1 MSYQIGQFRRPQM
14 SSYYDEIDEEYIT
27 QGLKQT
33 DVQYGDTQSL
43 VFQNP
48 CITLSNSGILT
59 SQNFYYLR
67 FKVKRRNDS
76 IQRFYLKLQNS
87 NDSEE
92 SDQQQQQIID
102 EFKVEQGEG
111 YTYFET
117 IIAPNT
123 TYDQIVWQLR
133 RTILDYSI
141 QEDATE
147 NIRVG
152 RIMQI
157 EIENYAKIKNVID
170 FLQQNYTN
178 LKGLAKIGVQGPPSL
193 LMCINGEQIRIG
205 KSGIYE
211 LNNGIAVSFIGF
223 IPKESTTSSDGL
235 DYFIMDFE
243 Y

>member
-1 MSYQIGQFRRPQM
+1 MSYCIGQYRR
-14 SSYYDEIDEEYIT
+14 SSEKVFSSSNNELSFVKLENFQITNISKKISIDNIT
-27 QGLKQT
+27 
-33 DVQYGDTQSL
+33 
-43 VFQNP
+43 FQDFAIDYVMND
-48 CITLSNSGILT
+48 TLS
-59 SQNFYYLR
+59 YYLR